1 LKREVKSFVHVRS
14 RTSKKDLEIFKKFK
28 KKSFYDSKEVSD
40 LSKLLPEKKIN
51 ILEIGFGDGNNLIE
65 KAMANS
71 DMNFYGIEVF
81 KFGIASVL
89 KQVQIHDLNNICLF
103 YGDAKDFL
111 VKIEK
116 PFFDFI
122 FILFP
127 DPWPKK
133 KHWKRRLINQNFLN
147 LIKQN
152 LREKG
157 CLIVKTDWQDY
168 ADDIKKDLA
177 EFKVF
182 HDPNILQSL
191 KPTQT
196 KYEGKAIKEG
206 REVFTYIS
214 DLNA

>member
-1 LKREVKSFVHVRS
+1 MHVRS
-14 RTSKKDLEIFKKFK
+14 RTSKKDLEIFEKFK
-28 KKSFYDSKEVSD
+28 AKNFYDSKEVSD
-40 LSKLLPEKKIN
+40 LSKLLPKKKNN
-51 ILEIGFGDGNNLIE
+51 ILEIGFGDGKNLIE
-65 KAMANS
+65 KAKINS

-81 KFGIASVL
+81 KPGIASVL
-89 KQVQIHDLNNICLF
+89 KQVQIHNLDNVCLF

-133 KHWKRRLINQNFLN
+133 KHWKRRLINKNFLI

-152 LREKG
+152 LKEKG
-157 CLIVKTDWQDY
+157 SLIVKTDWQDY
-168 ADDIKKDLA
+168 ADDIKKDFA
-177 EFKVF
+177 EFKVM
-182 HDPNILQSL
+182 DDSNILQSL
-191 KPTQT
+191 KPIQT
-196 KYEGKAIKEG
+196 KYEGKAIEEG
-206 REVFTYIS
+206 RKIFTYIS

>member
-1 LKREVKSFVHVRS
+1 MHVRS
-14 RTSKKDLEIFKKFK
+14 RTSKKDLEIFEKFK
-28 KKSFYDSKEVSD
+28 DKNFFDSKEVSD
-40 LSKLLPEKKIN
+40 LSKLLPKKKNN
-51 ILEIGFGDGNNLIE
+51 ILEIGFGDGKNLIE
-65 KAMANS
+65 KAKINS

-81 KFGIASVL
+81 KPGIASVL
-89 KQVQIHDLNNICLF
+89 KQVQIQDLDNICLF

-133 KHWKRRLINQNFLN
+133 KHWKRRLINKNFLI

-152 LREKG
+152 LKEKG
-157 CLIVKTDWQDY
+157 SLIVKTDWQDY
-168 ADDIKKDLA
+168 ADDIKKDFA
-177 EFKVF
+177 EFKVM
-182 HDPNILQSL
+182 DDSNILQSL
-191 KPTQT
+191 KPIQT
-196 KYEGKAIKEG
+196 KYEGKAIEEG
-206 REVFTYIS
+206 RKIFTYIS

>member
-1 LKREVKSFVHVRS
+1 MLVRS
-14 RTSKKDLEIFKKFK
+14 RTSKKDLEIFEKFK
-28 KKSFYDSKEVSD
+28 NKNFFDSKEVSH

-71 DMNFYGIEVF
+71 NMNFFGIEVF
-81 KFGIASVL
+81 KSGLASVL
-89 KQVQIHDLNNICLF
+89 KQMQIHDLQNICLF

-133 KHWKRRLINQNFLN
+133 KHWKRRLIDQNFLN
-147 LIKQN
+147 LIKKN

-157 CLIVKTDWQDY
+157 RLIVKTDWQDY
-168 ADDIKKDLA
+168 ADDIKKNFS
-177 EFKVF
+177 EFKVS
-182 HDPNILQSL
+182 DDSNVLQSL
-191 KPTQT
+191 KPIQT
-196 KYEGKAIKEG
+196 KYERKAIEEG
-206 REVFTYIS
+206 RKVFTYIC

>member
-1 LKREVKSFVHVRS
+1 MHVRS

-28 KKSFYDSKEVSD
+28 NKIFFDSKEVSH

-71 DMNFYGIEVF
+71 NMNFFGIEVF
-81 KFGIASVL
+81 KSGIASVL
-89 KQVQIHDLNNICLF
+89 KQAQIHDLDNICLF
-103 YGDAKDFL
+103 YGDAKNFL

-133 KHWKRRLINQNFLN
+133 KHWKRRLVDQNFLN

-152 LREKG
+152 LKEKG
-157 CLIVKTDWQDY
+157 RLIVKTDWQDY
-168 ADDIKKDLA
+168 ADVIKKDFA
-177 EFKVF
+177 EFKVL
-182 HDPNILQSL
+182 HEPNVLQSL
-191 KPTQT
+191 KPKQT
-196 KYEGKAIKEG
+196 KYERKAIEEG

-214 DLNA
+214 DLNT

>member
-1 LKREVKSFVHVRS
+1 MHVRS
-14 RTSKKDLEIFKKFK
+14 RTSKKDLEIFEKFK
-28 KKSFYDSKEVSD
+28 NKNFFDSKEVSHI
-40 LSKLLPEKKIN
+40 SKLLPEKKIN
-51 ILEIGFGDGNNLIE
+51 ILEIGFGDGKNLIE
-65 KAMANS
+65 KAKINS

-81 KFGIASVL
+81 KPGIASVL
-89 KQVQIHDLNNICLF
+89 KQVQIHNLDNVCLF

-133 KHWKRRLINQNFLN
+133 KHWKRRLINKNFLI

-152 LREKG
+152 LKEKG
-157 CLIVKTDWQDY
+157 SLIVKTDWQDY
-168 ADDIKKDLA
+168 ADDIKKDFA
-177 EFKVF
+177 EFKVM
-182 HDPNILQSL
+182 DDSNILQSL
-191 KPTQT
+191 KPIQT
-196 KYEGKAIKEG
+196 KYEGKAIEEG
-206 REVFTYIS
+206 RKIFTYIS

>member
-1 LKREVKSFVHVRS
+1 MHVRS
-14 RTSKKDLEIFKKFK
+14 RTSKKDLEIFERYKNNNF
-28 KKSFYDSKEVSD
+28 FDSKEVSD
-40 LSKLLPEKKIN
+40 LSKLLPKKKIN
-51 ILEIGFGDGNNLIE
+51 ILEIGFGDGKNLIE
-65 KAMANS
+65 KAKINS

-81 KFGIASVL
+81 KPGIASVL
-89 KQVQIHDLNNICLF
+89 KQVQIQDLDNICLF

-133 KHWKRRLINQNFLN
+133 KHWKRRLINKNFLI

-152 LREKG
+152 LKEKG
-157 CLIVKTDWQDY
+157 SLIVKTDWQDY
-168 ADDIKKDLA
+168 ADDIKKDFA
-177 EFKVF
+177 EFKVM
-182 HDPNILQSL
+182 DDSNILQSL
-191 KPTQT
+191 KPIQT
-196 KYEGKAIKEG
+196 KYEGKAIEEG
-206 REVFTYIS
+206 RKIFTYIS

>member
-1 LKREVKSFVHVRS
+1 MKREIKSFVHVRS
-14 RTSKKDLEIFKKFK
+14 RTSKKDLEIFEKFKDKKF
-28 KKSFYDSKEVSD
+28 FDSKEVIH

-65 KAMANS
+65 KAKANAN
-71 DMNFYGIEVF
+71 MNFYGIEVF
-81 KFGIASVL
+81 KSGIASVL
-89 KQVQIHDLNNICLF
+89 KQVQIHDLKNICLF

-133 KHWKRRLINQNFLN
+133 KHWKRRLIDQNFLN
-147 LIKQN
+147 LIKKN
-152 LREKG
+152 LKEKG
-157 CLIVKTDWQDY
+157 RLIVKTDWQDY
-168 ADDIKKDLA
+168 AENLKKDFA
-177 EFKVF
+177 EFKVL
-182 HDPNILQSL
+182 HNPNVLQSL

-196 KYEGKAIKEG
+196 KYERKAIKEG

>member
-14 RTSKKDLEIFKKFK
+14 RTSKKDLEIFEKFK
-28 KKSFYDSKEVSD
+28 NKNFFDSKEVSH
-40 LSKLLPEKKIN
+40 LSKLFPEKKIN

-71 DMNFYGIEVF
+71 NMNFYGIEVF
-81 KFGIASVL
+81 KSGIASVL
-89 KQVQIHDLNNICLF
+89 KQVQIYDLKNICLF

-133 KHWKRRLINQNFLN
+133 KHWKRRLIDQNFLY
-147 LIKQN
+147 LLKQN
-152 LREKG
+152 LKEKG
-157 CLIVKTDWQDY
+157 RLIVKTDWQDY
-168 ADDIKKDLA
+168 ADDIKKDFA
-177 EFKVF
+177 EFKVL
-182 HDPNILQSL
+182 HDLNVLQSL
-191 KPTQT
+191 KPIQT
-196 KYEGKAIKEG
+196 KYEGKAIEEG

>member
-1 LKREVKSFVHVRS
+1 MKREVKSFVHVRS
-14 RTSKKDLEIFKKFK
+14 RTSKKDLEIFEKFK
-28 KKSFYDSKEVSD
+28 NKNFFDSKEVSH

-71 DMNFYGIEVF
+71 NMNFFGIEVF
-81 KFGIASVL
+81 KPGIASVL
-89 KQVQIHDLNNICLF
+89 KQVQINDLHNICLF

-133 KHWKRRLINQNFLN
+133 KHWKRRLIDQNFLN

-157 CLIVKTDWQDY
+157 RLIVKTDWQDY
-168 ADDIKKDLA
+168 ADDIKKDFS
-177 EFKVF
+177 EFKVL
-182 HDPNILQSL
+182 HDSNVLQSL
-191 KPTQT
+191 KPIQT
-196 KYEGKAIKEG
+196 KYEGKAIEEG
-206 REVFTYIS
+206 RKVFTYIS

>member
-1 LKREVKSFVHVRS
+1 MHVRS
-14 RTSKKDLEIFKKFK
+14 RTSKKDLEIFERYKNNNF
-28 KKSFYDSKEVSD
+28 FDSKEVSD
-40 LSKLLPEKKIN
+40 LSKLLPKKKNN
-51 ILEIGFGDGNNLIE
+51 ILEIGFGDGKNLIE
-65 KAMANS
+65 KAKINS

-81 KFGIASVL
+81 KPGIASVL
-89 KQVQIHDLNNICLF
+89 KQVQIQDLDNICLF

-133 KHWKRRLINQNFLN
+133 KHWKRRLINKNFLI

-152 LREKG
+152 LKEKG
-157 CLIVKTDWQDY
+157 SLIVKTDWQDY
-168 ADDIKKDLA
+168 ADDIKKDFA
-177 EFKVF
+177 EFKVM
-182 HDPNILQSL
+182 DDSNILQSL
-191 KPTQT
+191 KPIQT
-196 KYEGKAIKEG
+196 KYEGKAIEEG
-206 REVFTYIS
+206 RKIFTYIS

>member
-1 LKREVKSFVHVRS
+1 MHVRS
-14 RTSKKDLEIFKKFK
+14 RTSKKDLEIFEKFK
-28 KKSFYDSKEVSD
+28 DKNFFDSKEVSD
-40 LSKLLPEKKIN
+40 LSKLLPKKKNN
-51 ILEIGFGDGNNLIE
+51 ILEIGFGDGKNLIE
-65 KAMANS
+65 KAKINS

-81 KFGIASVL
+81 KPGIASVL
-89 KQVQIHDLNNICLF
+89 KQVQIQDLDNICLF

-133 KHWKRRLINQNFLN
+133 KHWKRRLINKNFLI

-152 LREKG
+152 LKG
-157 CLIVKTDWQDY
+157 KGSLIVKTDWQDY
-168 ADDIKKDLA
+168 ADDIKKDFA
-177 EFKVF
+177 EFKVM
-182 HDPNILQSL
+182 DDSNVLQSL
-191 KPTQT
+191 KPIQT
-196 KYEGKAIKEG
+196 KYEGKAIEEG
-206 REVFTYIS
+206 RKIFTYIS